1 LPGRHSY
8 GVQNLLSSLST
19 LSEPLS
25 LGTGWALP
33 RLPDPAARETPRPV
47 PRTDWSEGIVV
58 GESELLVAA
67 VDLATQVGRSRAATV
82 LVCGETG
89 TGKELFARGIH
100 SCSKHANDPFVAI
113 NCAAIPESLL
123 ESELFGHERGAF
135 TDARS
140 LKRGLLEV
148 AGRGTIFLD
157 EIGELPLKLQ
167 PKLLRV
173 LEQRTFRRVGGS
185 SELPIAARVIAG
197 TNVSLADAVD
207 GGAFREDLFY
217 RLSVVRL
224 DLPPLRDR
232 FGDVEVL
239 ARHFLRELAREGD
252 GVPAILSVDAVAAL
266 VAHSW
271 PGNVRELKNV
281 IERAVIVAGGRTIQL
296 QHLLFQ
302 RRRSAQPGVDAENGT
317 VIRIPSGGK
326 TLSEIEGEAI
336 RATLVLT
343 QGNLSATAR
352 ILGISRP
359 TLARKLRSAGLE
371 RRIVVSNQ

>member
-1 LPGRHSY
+1 MS
-8 GVQNLLSSLST
+8 VANLAFALST
-19 LSEPLS
+19 YSGPVT
-25 LGTGWALP
+25 LGTGWAPP
-33 RLPDPAARETPRPV
+33 RLPDPAAREVQRRARTPSEN
-47 PRTDWSEGIVV
+47 WSDGTVV
-58 GESELLVAA
+58 GESDALIAA
-67 VDLATQVGRSRAATV
+67 VTLAGQVGASRAATV

-100 SCSKHANDPFVAI
+100 SCSSRSSDPFVAI
-113 NCAAIPESLL
+113 NCAAIPETLL

-135 TDARS
+135 TDART

-173 LEQRTFRRVGGS
+173 LEQRTFRRVGGAA
-185 SELPIAARVIAG
+185 ELPIAARVIAG
-197 TNVSLADAVD
+197 TNVSLGDAVD
-207 GGAFREDLFY
+207 NGAFREDLFY
-217 RLSVVRL
+217 RLNVVRL

-239 ARHFLRELAREGD
+239 ARHFLRELARESD
-252 GVPAILSVDAVAAL
+252 GVPATLSADALAAL
-266 VAHSW
+266 CAHSW

-281 IERAVIVAGGRTIQL
+281 IERAVIVAGGKTIQQ

-302 RRRSAQPGVDAENGT
+302 SRRTVQPGVSVDVAESGA
-317 VIRIPSGGK
+317 VIRIPPGGK
-326 TLSEIEGEAI
+326 TLDEIESEAI
-336 RATLVLT
+336 RATLVLA

-359 TLARKLRSAGLE
+359 TLARKLRTAGLE
-371 RRIVVSNQ
+371 RRMVVSGQ

>member
-1 LPGRHSY
+1 M
-8 GVQNLLSSLST
+8 
-19 LSEPLS
+19 
-25 LGTGWALP
+25 
-33 RLPDPAARETPRPV
+33 
-47 PRTDWSEGIVV
+47 VV
-58 GESELLVAA
+58 GESDALLAA
-67 VDLATQVGRSRAATV
+67 VTLATQLGASRATTV

-100 SCSKHANDPFVAI
+100 SCSASSSEPFVAI
-113 NCAAIPESLL
+113 NCAAIPETLL

-135 TDARS
+135 TDART

-167 PKLLRV
+167 PKLLRI

-185 SELPIAARVIAG
+185 VELPIAARVIAG
-197 TNVSLADAVD
+197 TNVSLAAAVD
-207 GGAFREDLFY
+207 SGAFREDLFY

-232 FGDVEVL
+232 VGDVEVL
-239 ARHFLRELAREGD
+239 ARHFLRELARESD
-252 GVPAILSVDAVAAL
+252 GVPATLSADALAAL
-266 VAHSW
+266 CSHSW

-281 IERAVIVAGGRTIQL
+281 IERAVIVAGGKTIQL

-302 RRRSAQPGVDAENGT
+302 RRRSVRPGVDATESGA
-317 VIRIPSGGK
+317 VIRIPPGGK
-326 TLSEIEGEAI
+326 TLEEIECEAI
-336 RATLVLT
+336 QATLVLT

-359 TLARKLRSAGLE
+359 TLGRKLRSAGLE
-371 RRIVVSNQ
+371 RRMVVTTQ